1 MRTKLSSV
9 DEYMNKTAAGG
20 AAVGEALKMLMKT
33 FWEAPVGRAALIGI
47 PTLAAGSMLWH
58 GLGGGGVTEGKRQAD
73 TMSYRINRGLN
84 TLTDRIRAD
93 EIVGE
98 SFAKT
103 LGSGTADKLIGLTTD
118 MFGKTYDTL
127 KDNIVVS
134 PARHAIFEALKKE
147 DPILN
152 EADNKTLLEAYHT
165 MSKVAPTLATDKNA
179 VRSFLTQAVVS
190 GGGLDYNTIKGIA
203 DAESSVA
210 RAKAGPK

>member
-9 DEYMNKTAAGG
+9 DEYLEKAAGG
-20 AAVGEALKMLMKT
+20 VATAFSELMKT
-33 FWEAPVGRAALIGI
+33 LWKAPVGKAALIGI
-47 PTLAAGSMLWH
+47 PTLAAGSALWH
-58 GLGGGGVTEGKRQAD
+58 GLGGGGITEGENQSK
-73 TMSYRINRGLN
+73 TLSYRINRGLN

-93 EIVGE
+93 EIIGE
-98 SFAKT
+98 SFGKT
-103 LGSGTADKLIGLTTD
+103 VGSESARQLIGLTTD
-118 MFGKTYDTL
+118 MFGKAYDTL
-127 KDNIVVS
+127 KDNMVVS
-134 PARHAIFEALKKE
+134 PARVAIFEALKKE

-203 DAESSVA
+203 DAEASVA
-210 RAKAGPK
+210 RAQAGPSK